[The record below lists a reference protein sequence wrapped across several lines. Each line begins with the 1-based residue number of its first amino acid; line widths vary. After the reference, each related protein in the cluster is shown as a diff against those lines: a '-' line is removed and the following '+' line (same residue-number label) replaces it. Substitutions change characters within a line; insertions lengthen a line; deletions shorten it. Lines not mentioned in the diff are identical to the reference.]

1 MLKQVRP
8 VRVPLADML
17 HREADRQSACIREVI
32 PVIHNLMDMQS
43 IIVNIRSDP
52 PHTAVF
58 QGSTYRM
65 RKLPLDKAALMVF
78 CLRPGIREKCPYFPD
93 CARLHCRKELGGIDL
108 RNLNIRQPV
117 FPSKQHCVGH
127 ARLIDL

>member
-1 MLKQVRP
+1 MVCMERKIMDCPARCEAFLFKICEYPALETVGFLEIGMLKQVRP

-52 PHTAVF
+52 PRTAVF

-65 RKLPLDKAALMVF
+65 R
-78 CLRPGIREKCPYFPD
+78 
-93 CARLHCRKELGGIDL
+93 
-108 RNLNIRQPV
+108 
-117 FPSKQHCVGH
+117 
-127 ARLIDL
+127 